1 MPMRPASPCKVPG
14 CPGLVW
20 PGDAACSA
28 GHELAG
34 QRVDDQRES
43 AHARG
48 YGARWR
54 KVRLM
59 VLREQ
64 PLCVDPFRVHGS
76 SPVAATDVDHI
87 VPRRAG
93 GSDARSNLQSLC
105 HSCHSR
111 KTRGGGPRELERSG
125 SETAGEFSSLFRETK
140 NAFWG
145 TAQP

>member
-1 MPMRPASPCKVPG
+1 MPKRPASPCKVPG

-28 GHELAG
+28 GHALAD
-34 QRVDDQRES
+34 QRADDQRES

-48 YGARWR
+48 YGAHWR

-111 KTRGGGPRELERSG
+111 KTRGGGSQSLETSG
-125 SETAGEFSSLFRETK
+125 TETAGEVSFRGREFSL
-140 NAFWG
+140 G
-145 TAQP
+145 GGYG

>member
-34 QRVDDQRES
+34 QRADDQRES

-54 KVRLM
+54 KLRLM

-64 PLCVDPFRVHGS
+64 PLCVDPYGVHGS

-111 KTRGGGPRELERSG
+111 KTRVGQGKS
-125 SETAGEFSSLFRETK
+125 SASSATETAGEVSFRGRETRS
-140 NAFWG
+140 AFLG
-145 TAQP
+145 VVQP